1 MKEADMRYVRA
12 VRKEEH
18 AELDRMT
25 KQEIG
30 RVAMRANM
38 IQLSSQGYSVPTIAT
53 IHKTTK
59 VTVYKW
65 FDRFDK
71 EGPSGLYD
79 NPRTGRP
86 KKATQKVKTFLENSM
101 EQNPISYGINCTL
114 WTVSLLQ
121 TYLQEKR
128 SVHLSH
134 TTLRETLHSL
144 GFRWRRPRWAAVR
157 QDPLKAQRMKEIA
170 NVVLKKIA
178 EVKVWLQDETKFRTL
193 PPLRQMWMRKGQQ
206 VRIPTPET
214 NDKFYSYGVMNL
226 DDGDWFDAFF
236 ERVNSDTTIAFL
248 EAFLQVYPNEQHILI
263 WDQARYH
270 LSKKVKEWL
279 HAEERVSVLL
289 LPKYAAELNP
299 VESIWRIVKQRIAAN
314 LTRTLDALKAAYR
327 TFFGENSA
335 NDLLRFAGLA
345 L

>member
-1 MKEADMRYVRA
+1 MRYVRPVTA
-12 VRKEEH
+12 SEQ
-18 AELDRMT
+18 AELARMMR
-25 KQEIG
+25 QEVG

-38 IQLSSQGYSVPTIAT
+38 IQLSSEGYSVPAIVE
-53 IHKTTK
+53 IYQTTN

-65 FDRFDK
+65 LDRFDN

-79 NPRTGRP
+79 SPRAGRP
-86 KKATQKVKTFLENSM
+86 RQVTQEVKTLLENTLKDS
-101 EQNPISYGINCTL
+101 PITHGINCTL
-114 WTVSLLQ
+114 WTISLLQ
-121 TYLQEKR
+121 SYLQEKI
-128 SVHLSH
+128 SVRLSG

-157 QDPLKAQRMKEIA
+157 EDPLKAQRMRKIA
-170 NVVLKKIA
+170 NVVLKKIS

-193 PPLRQMWMRKGQQ
+193 PPLRQMWMKKGQQ
-206 VRIPTPET
+206 VRIPTPKS
-214 NDKFYSYGVMNL
+214 NDKFYSYGVLNL

-236 ERVNSDTTIAFL
+236 KKVNSDTTISFL
-248 EAFLQVYPNEQHILI
+248 EAFLQAYPNEEHILI
-263 WDQARYH
+263 WDQAKYH
-270 LSKKVKEWL
+270 LSQKVTKWL
-279 HAEERVSVLL
+279 DAEERVSVLL

-299 VESIWRIVKQRIAAN
+299 VESIWRIVKQRVAAN

-327 TFFGENSA
+327 TFFEENTA